1 MTRTE
6 FMKQLQVLLSD
17 ISENEREEALQ
28 YYHDYFDDAGPEEEA
43 RILREL
49 GSPEQV
55 ARKIKAGLSDDA
67 SEFSEQGYRDTRFA
81 ENGTA
86 PAASPSTASES
97 AEKTAPKKERNLW
110 KILAIVLLCIILG
123 PFVIPVGFGLLAV
136 LFCLLL
142 AVVLTVAAVLVSGI
156 VIFIAGI
163 FVIGVGLVQLFAVPA
178 LGIATVGTGCL
189 LTALGILLS
198 LALLWIALK
207 VVPVLVQGLV
217 NLIKFPFRKAGV
229 IR

>member
-1 MTRTE
+1 ME

-28 YYHDYFDDAGPEEEA
+28 YYNDYFDDAGPEEEA
-43 RILREL
+43 RILKEL

-67 SEFSEQGYRDTRFA
+67 SEFSEQGYRDTRFD
-81 ENGTA
+81 ENGAA
-86 PAASPSTASES
+86 PAASTSTASES
-97 AEKTAPKKERNLW
+97 AGETAPKKERNLW
-110 KILAIVLLCIILG
+110 KLLAIILLCIVLG
-123 PFVIPVGFGLLAV
+123 HFVIPVGFGLLAV
-136 LFCLLL
+136 LFGLLL
-142 AVVLTVAAVLVSGI
+142 AVVLTVAAVLLSGI

-163 FVIGVGLVQLFAVPA
+163 FVIGVGLIQLFTVPA
-178 LGIATVGTGCL
+178 LGIATAGAGCL

-207 VVPVLVQGLV
+207 VVPVLVHGLV
-217 NLIKFPFRKAGV
+217 NLVKFPFRKAGV

>member
-28 YYHDYFDDAGPEEEA
+28 YYHDYFDDAGPEEDA

-81 ENGTA
+81 ENGTT
-86 PAASPSTASES
+86 PASES
-97 AEKTAPKKERNLW
+97 TEKTAPKKERNLW

-178 LGIATVGTGCL
+178 LGIATAGAGCL

>member
-1 MTRTE
+1 M
-6 FMKQLQVLLSD
+6 
-17 ISENEREEALQ
+17 
-28 YYHDYFDDAGPEEEA
+28 
-43 RILREL
+43 
-49 GSPEQV
+49 
-55 ARKIKAGLSDDA
+55 
-67 SEFSEQGYRDTRFA
+67 
-81 ENGTA
+81 
-86 PAASPSTASES
+86 
-97 AEKTAPKKERNLW
+97 
-110 KILAIVLLCIILG
+110 LLCIILG

-163 FVIGVGLVQLFAVPA
+163 FVIGVGLVQLFTVPA
-178 LGIATVGTGCL
+178 LGIATVGAGCL

>member
-1 MTRTE
+1 M
-6 FMKQLQVLLSD
+6 
-17 ISENEREEALQ
+17 
-28 YYHDYFDDAGPEEEA
+28 
-43 RILREL
+43 
-49 GSPEQV
+49 

-97 AEKTAPKKERNLW
+97 TEKTAPKKERNLW

-136 LFCLLL
+136 LFCVLL
-142 AVVLTVAAVLVSGI
+142 AALLTVAAVLVSGI
-156 VIFIAGI
+156 VIFVAGI
-163 FVIGVGLVQLFAVPA
+163 FVIGVGLIQLFTAPV
-178 LGIATVGTGCL
+178 LGIATAGAGCL

-207 VVPVLVQGLV
+207 VMPVLVQGLV
-217 NLIKFPFRKAGV
+217 NLVRLPFRKAGV